1 VTPQRS
7 LDKLRLATDT
17 ETLDIVARQRMLNQR
32 VMVEA
37 QARGAGLDVEY
48 EGTLA
53 VLREV
58 AAALLNGGPAPL
70 TLGAAR
76 EMVTLAV
83 PPNGRI
89 QAGVG
94 DQCRLLYDLERAI
107 QRLLGF
113 TAGHPDYLMPLREV
127 LSIGARVHLAAD
139 DVTREFGLHFQG
151 LQERL
156 EEHERRV
163 TDKMHEMVDEALSL
177 SEASRQASDN
187 IQSVADM
194 GDQMSA
200 SIREISKSAAEAA
213 GLSDRAGEVTA
224 TANRCMAQLKQSTA
238 DIGGILKL
246 ITRIAS
252 QTNLLALNATIEAA
266 RAGAAGKGF
275 AVVAHEVKEL
285 AHQTSRACEDIAAR
299 IDATGH
305 NLTETGA
312 AIGQIGD
319 VIVRVRESSSCIA
332 SAVEQQV
339 ATTSE
344 MARNIANAAGASNR
358 IAETISGLAKSS
370 DEVFAAR

>member
-1 VTPQRS
+1 VQPHRS
-7 LDKLRLATDT
+7 PRLASDT

-32 VMVEA
+32 AMVEA
-37 QARGAGLDVEY
+37 LARGAGLDVEC

-70 TLGAAR
+70 TLGEAR
-76 EMVTLAV
+76 EMVTLAA
-83 PPNGRI
+83 PPGASI
-89 QAGVG
+89 QAGLA
-94 DQCRLLYDLERAI
+94 DQCRLLSDLERAI
-107 QRLLGF
+107 RRLLGF
-113 TAGHPDYLMPLREV
+113 TADQPHYLLALKEV
-127 LSIGARVHLAAD
+127 LNIGAGVHRTAD
-139 DVTREFGLHFQG
+139 GVTREFAVHFQG
-151 LQERL
+151 VQERL
-156 EEHERRV
+156 EEQERRL
-163 TDKMHEMVDEALSL
+163 TAKMREMVDEALSL
-177 SEASRQASDN
+177 SEASRQASEN
-187 IQSVADM
+187 IRSVAAM

-200 SIREISKSAAEAA
+200 SIREISKNASAAA
-213 GLSDRAGEVTA
+213 GLSDRAAEVTA
-224 TANRCMAQLKQSTA
+224 TANRCMTQLNQSTA

-266 RAGAAGKGF
+266 RAGAAGQGF

-285 AHQTSRACEDIAAR
+285 AHQTSRACDDIAAK
-299 IDATGH
+299 IDATEH
-305 NLTETGA
+305 NLTGTGA

-344 MARNIANAAGASNR
+344 MARNIANASAASNR
-358 IAETISGLAKSS
+358 ITDTISGLAKSS